1 MLHIGDVE
9 LISAAN
15 VNIGGGSDT
24 PVLLYQFMTQEVNCG
39 FDAVRRARARA
50 GAARGRGSCWL
61 IGSSRRARAG
71 RRGRLRR
78 VRRDCGRDIPVRPPS
93 RATAPAHGALQCAD
107 RELLA
112 SRWAMTMDESENGA
126 ITWKLNEFMRH
137 PIPKD
142 RLSF

>member
-50 GAARGRGSCWL
+50 GAARGS
-61 IGSSRRARAG
+61 
-71 RRGRLRR
+71 GRL
-78 VRRDCGRDIPVRPPS
+78 
-93 RATAPAHGALQCAD
+93 LAD
-107 RELLA
+107 RVFTA
-112 SRWAMTMDESENGA
+112 CARRTGRSSSART
-126 ITWKLNEFMRH
+126 T
-137 PIPKD
+137 
-142 RLSF
+142 RLWT